1 MFLPDTKNNKPNKI
15 NKTKNRNSES
25 TINNKNNKSKH
36 KKISKNKTMS
46 RYNDRKN
53 TLSTKEIGNLN
64 YMIID
69 LVIGNNSISYA
80 TWSNSNPSKVVL
92 LKGKINTYSINE
104 LQWDKVVSPIVEQV
118 KSYLGKYPIKGQDI
132 YLHNVKIGE
141 TTFIESSIG
150 SLYTIEDT
158 VLLPTLVKQLLE
170 QKNIE
175 QGF

>member
-1 MFLPDTKNNKPNKI
+1 
-15 NKTKNRNSES
+15 
-25 TINNKNNKSKH
+25 
-36 KKISKNKTMS
+36 MS

-69 LVIGNNSISYA
+69 LVIGTVKVSYS
-80 TWSNSNPSKVVL
+80 TWVNSNPSKVVL
-92 LKGKINTYSINE
+92 LIGKINTVSINE
-104 LQWDKVVSPIVEQV
+104 QQWDKVISPIIEQV

-141 TTFIESSIG
+141 TSFITESIG